1 MVQGSFLCCGRVG
14 SNTEI
19 RDPKING
26 KQLLVIYYD
35 SVDGSEWAKHK
46 THRDT
51 KIERQHK
58 ARTILPRFH

>member
-35 SVDGSEWAKHK
+35 SVDASESRVGEA
-46 THRDT
+46 
-51 KIERQHK
+51 
-58 ARTILPRFH
+58 